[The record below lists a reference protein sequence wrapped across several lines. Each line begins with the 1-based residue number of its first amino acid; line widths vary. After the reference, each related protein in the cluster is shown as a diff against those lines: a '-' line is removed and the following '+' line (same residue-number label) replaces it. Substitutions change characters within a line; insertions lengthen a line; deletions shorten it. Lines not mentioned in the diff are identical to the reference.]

1 MLSALG
7 FKTTNIRRKGMVSAG
22 FEENNKTL
30 FHSSFT
36 VIKCSLSKKAVF
48 FHVYTKQLYHLTLSM
63 MQ

>member
-1 MLSALG
+1 
-7 FKTTNIRRKGMVSAG
+7 MVSAG